1 MAKVDKNKIW
11 VKMILVNK
19 RGRLLKLIEDLNDSR
34 IEMIDI
40 SVTTIE
46 GAYLVTAT
54 LQVRNLLIH
63 ANNTCYYLL

>member
-11 VKMILVNK
+11 VKMMLVNK
-19 RGRLLKLIEDLNDSR
+19 RGRIMKLIEDLNDSR

-46 GAYLVTAT
+46 EAYLITGT
-54 LQVRNLLIH
+54 LQVRH
-63 ANNTCYYLL
+63 FNTC